1 MVRFTLTLTHICFH
15 RLADVDCLFFNLGL
29 QRIQQA
35 EWIEKY
41 RDLLGTNPIWD
52 PEVIPSTE
60 RDGCEDDEAD
70 EVSLDSLREL
80 LELGV
85 GLPPHPVLEK
95 CLAKLQ
101 GLLEMSE
108 KIEDKAKLFLQARYD
123 YTNLS

>member
-1 MVRFTLTLTHICFH
+1 MILWF
-15 RLADVDCLFFNLGL
+15 L

-41 RDLLGTNPIWD
+41 RDLLGINPIWD
-52 PEVIPSTE
+52 PEVIPSADCDASE
-60 RDGCEDDEAD
+60 EDEAE
-70 EVSLDSLREL
+70 EVSLGSLREL

-108 KIEDKAKLFLQARYD
+108 KIEDKANNFLQAKYD
-123 YTNLS
+123 KNQDLFLGEFLFLYLN

>member
-1 MVRFTLTLTHICFH
+1 LIIWEC
-15 RLADVDCLFFNLGL
+15 L

-52 PEVIPSTE
+52 PEVIPCADRDATE
-60 RDGCEDDEAD
+60 EDEAE

-95 CLAKLQ
+95 SLAKLQ

-108 KIEDKAKLFLQARYD
+108 KIEDKANIFLQAKYE
-123 YTNLS
+123 LGKF

>member
-1 MVRFTLTLTHICFH
+1 MSYLIIICE
-15 RLADVDCLFFNLGL
+15 CL

-52 PEVIPSTE
+52 PEVIPSAD
-60 RDGCEDDEAD
+60 RDASEEDEAE

-95 CLAKLQ
+95 SLAKLQ

-108 KIEDKAKLFLQARYD
+108 KIEDKANIFLQAKYE
-123 YTNLS
+123 LGKF

>member
-1 MVRFTLTLTHICFH
+1 MHSSFH
-15 RLADVDCLFFNLGL
+15 RSVLLVINIFFWFL

-41 RDLLGTNPIWD
+41 RDLLGINPIWD
-52 PEVIPSTE
+52 PEVIPSADCDASE
-60 RDGCEDDEAD
+60 EDEAE
-70 EVSLDSLREL
+70 EVSLGSLREL

-108 KIEDKAKLFLQARYD
+108 KIEDKAKYDENQDLFLCKFLFLYL
-123 YTNLS
+123 N